1 VAERAA
7 VAVAAAAA
15 ARCSDDDD
23 DDVTDGR
30 SLYQFPASLQ

>member
-1 VAERAA
+1 MAERAA